1 VSSLSPSKR
10 RSSSSCPVDRVE
22 AFART
27 IPTDQPESDGTLEWD
42 STTIVVVR
50 VFAGDEAGLGYT
62 YTHDAAVRLI
72 EDKLAPAVRGVDV
85 ETDMTRVWHEMG
97 ALLRNVGRPGMGF
110 MALSAVDIALWDLR
124 ARLVGQPLV
133 DVLGGVRDEA
143 AVYGSGGFTSYSLER
158 LAAQLGGWVAQGIPR
173 VKMKV
178 GRSPEDDPER
188 LDAARLAIGDTTE
201 LFVDANGAFDRDDA
215 VGWANRYANDWGV
228 TWFEEPVSS
237 ADADGLLHVREH
249 SPPQLDVA
257 AGEYAYVPA
266 DVLNLLRADA
276 VDCLQL
282 DVTRC
287 GGYTGFLN
295 ASGLAEQYG
304 LQISA
309 HCAPQVSAHVCCAVP
324 HFRHIEYF
332 HDHIRVE
339 RELFDGVLEPENGAL
354 RPDRSRAG
362 HGLALKA

>member
-1 VSSLSPSKR
+1 VSSLSPSKK

-27 IPTDQPESDGTLEWD
+27 IPTDAPESDGTFEWD

-50 VFAGDEAGLGYT
+50 VFAGDESGLGYT

-72 EDKLAPAVRGVDV
+72 EDKLAPAVHGVDAAG
-85 ETDMTRVWHEMG
+85 DMSPAWHEMG
-97 ALLRNVGRPGMGF
+97 RLLRNIGRPGLGF
-110 MALSAVDIALWDLR
+110 MALSAVDIALWDVR
-124 ARLVGQPLV
+124 ARLLGQPLV
-133 DVLGGVRDEA
+133 DLLGAVRDEA

-158 LAAQLGGWVAQGIPR
+158 LSEQLAGWVAQGIPR
-173 VKMKV
+173 VKMKL
-178 GRSPEDDPER
+178 GREPDKDPER
-188 LDAARLAIGDTTE
+188 LDAARVAIGDETA
-201 LFVDANGAFDRDDA
+201 LYVDANGAFDREDA
-215 VGWANRYANDWGV
+215 VGWANRYADEWGV

-237 ADADGLLHVREH
+237 ADAEGLRHVREH

-266 DVLNLLRADA
+266 DFSNLLRASA
-276 VDCLQL
+276 VDCLQI

-287 GGYTGFLN
+287 GGYTGFLH
-295 ASGLAEQYG
+295 AAGLAEQYG

-309 HCAPQVSAHVCCAVP
+309 HCAPQASAHVCCAVP

-339 RELFDGVLEPENGAL
+339 QELFDGVLEPEGGAL
-354 RPDRSRAG
+354 RPDRSRPG
-362 HGLALKA
+362 HGLEQKT

>member
-1 VSSLSPSKR
+1 VSSLSPSKK
-10 RSSSSCPVDRVE
+10 RSSSSCQVDRVE

-27 IPTDQPESDGTLEWD
+27 IPTDAPESDGTLEWD

-50 VFAGDEAGLGYT
+50 VFAGDTVGLGYT

-85 ETDMTRVWHEMG
+85 ERDTSRAWHEMG
-97 ALLRNVGRPGMGF
+97 DLLRNVGRPGLGF

-124 ARLVGQPLV
+124 ARLLEQPLV

-158 LAAQLGGWVAQGIPR
+158 IAEQLAGWVAQGISR

-178 GRSPEDDPER
+178 GRSPEEDPAR
-188 LDAARLAIGDTTE
+188 LDAARVAIGDATE

-215 VGWANRYANDWGV
+215 VEWANRYAYDWGV
-228 TWFEEPVSS
+228 SWFEEPVSS
-237 ADADGLLHVREH
+237 ADAEGLRYVRERA
-249 SPPQLDVA
+249 PLDIA

-266 DVLNLLRADA
+266 DVENLLRANA

-287 GGYTGFLN
+287 GGYTGFLH
-295 ASGLAEQYG
+295 AAGLAEQYG

-309 HCAPQVSAHVCCAVP
+309 HCAPQASAHVCCAVP

-332 HDHIRVE
+332 HDHVRVE
-339 RELFDGVLEPENGAL
+339 SELFDGLLEPEGGAL

-362 HGLALKA
+362 HGLELKA